1 MNFIR
6 ISEAS
11 SLAEKN
17 VDLDQSRA
25 LYKEGE
31 NRICVCVL
39 GGKGRWGSG
48 RGSYTRKSS
57 FSSASANPRNQR
69 RAVAEFGPP
78 FGETTL

>member
-25 LYKEGE
+25 LYNGGE
-31 NRICVCVL
+31 QNMRVL
-39 GGKGRWGSG
+39 GERGGDGSR
-48 RGSYTRKSS
+48 RGSYTRKPPD
-57 FSSASANPRNQR
+57 SSASAYPRNQR
-69 RAVAEFGPP
+69 GVVAEFGPAVW
-78 FGETTL
+78 